1 MDSGDRYSDSFK
13 DEVIDDEGM
22 EDDAFVEEEILDD
35 YDWD

>member
-1 MDSGDRYSDSFK
+1 VDSGDRYSDSFK

-35 YDWD
+35 YD